1 MHLVMALRCPDCSR
15 MIETFRISPAPTSP
29 TFEAICHP
37 CKTIAEMTLMFH
49 ELRNL
54 GNGRSVATL
63 VTASPQSW
71 TA

>member
-1 MHLVMALRCPDCSR
+1 
-15 MIETFRISPAPTSP
+15 MIETFRISPSLTTL

-54 GNGRSVATL
+54 IDGGAVATL
-63 VTASPQSW
+63 ITATPSKHVM
-71 TA
+71 